1 MKRKLSII
9 IINFNVKYFLE
20 HCLNSALSALTG
32 IEGEIIV
39 VDNHSTDGSKSYFE
53 NRFPPVKFIWNETNI
68 GFGKANNLG
77 LKYAT
82 GEYIL
87 FLNPDTIIPEDCFKK
102 CISFLQSKNDTGA
115 LGVKMIDGS
124 GRFLKESK
132 RSFPYPLTSLFKLM
146 GLANLF
152 PHSKLFAKYH
162 LGNLDENSNHEVD
175 VLAGAFM
182 MIPRKIINVVKGFD
196 EDFFMYGEDIDLSY
210 RIQQAGFVN
219 YYFAET
225 CIIHFKGEST
235 KKGSLNYVKMFYSA
249 MNIFVKKHY
258 KNSRA
263 GIFNLFIQVAIG
275 IRAAMAAAAR
285 FLKWIGMP
293 VIDMLV
299 IAGSFWIV
307 KILWS
312 IYIKQEVNYS
322 PNVLLIALPVFTGLF
337 LLTSWLTGLYDGYYK
352 QSRLNKSTLVSIL
365 VIFSF
370 YSLLTESLRFSRGI
384 LLFGSLAA
392 YGLMTI
398 VRICFKKWDVI
409 EKAPE
414 EDGFDQTIVIGTSLE
429 YQSVVQLLEKSGFK
443 EKAYGR
449 INPSKTDDP
458 DSLGNLNEL
467 QNIVKS
473 YPVKQ
478 IILCQGKLS
487 IKETISLLPSIPSK
501 ISVQFFTPEL
511 NTIIGSDDRNEV
523 GRTFSGGAPDYNIN
537 KKISRRGKRILDV
550 LVSIFFLLTFPI
562 HLFLKKHFTTFFKK
576 SVNVLLGKNTWVGYA
591 GNDSKL
597 PTLKPGIITSTG
609 LPIKMNRIPVRALN
623 EADYLYALNY
633 EVMNDL
639 KLIWKNYRFL
649 S

>member
-1 MKRKLSII
+1 M
-9 IINFNVKYFLE
+9 
-20 HCLNSALSALTG
+20 SALKG
-32 IEGEIIV
+32 IESEIIV

-53 NRFPPVKFIWNETNI
+53 NRFSEVHFIWNDENI

-87 FLNPDTIIPEDCFKK
+87 FLNPDTIVPEDCFEK
-102 CISFLQSKNDTGA
+102 CILFLQSKNDKGA
-115 LGVKMIDGS
+115 LGVKMMDGS

-132 RSFPYPLTSLFKLM
+132 RSFPYPFTSLFKLM

-162 LGNLDENSNHEVD
+162 LGNLDENKNHEVD

-182 MIPRKIINVVKGFD
+182 LVPRKIIHIVKGFD

-225 CIIHFKGEST
+225 PIIHFKGEST

-249 MNIFVKKHY
+249 MSIFANKHY

-275 IRAAMAAAAR
+275 VRAAMAAASR

-293 VIDMLV
+293 VIDMLI
-299 IAGSFWIV
+299 IAGSFWFV
-307 KILWS
+307 KIIWS

-370 YSLLTESLRFSRGI
+370 YSLLPESLRFSRGI
-384 LLFGSLAA
+384 LLFGSLVA
-392 YGLMTI
+392 YGLMTFTK
-398 VRICFKKWDVI
+398 VFLQKWGVL
-409 EKAPE
+409 EKAPAA
-414 EDGFDQTIVIGTSLE
+414 DGFDQAVVIGTVPEYESVLE
-429 YQSVVQLLEKSGFK
+429 LLEKKKLK
-443 EKAYGR
+443 EKALGR
-449 INPSKTDDP
+449 INTSDIDDP
-458 DSLGNLNEL
+458 DSLGNLVDL
-467 QNIVKS
+467 QNILTS

-478 IILCQGKLS
+478 IILCHGKLS
-487 IKETISLLPSIPSK
+487 TKEIISLLPSIPSK

-511 NTIIGSDDRNEV
+511 NTMIGSDDRNEV
-523 GRTFSGGAPDYNIN
+523 GRTFSEDAPDYNLE

-550 LVSIFFLLTFPI
+550 LVSLFFLLTFPI
-562 HLFLKKHFTTFFKK
+562 HLFFKK
-576 SVNVLLGKNTWVGYA
+576 RFIRFLKNSVNVLSGKNTWIGYA

-597 PTLKPGIITSTG
+597 PYIKQGIITTTG
-609 LPIKMNRIPVRALN
+609 LPENMNRFPVRTLN
-623 EADYLYALNY
+623 GADHLYALNY
-633 EVMNDL
+633 EVMHDL
-639 KLIWKNYRFL
+639 KLIRKNYRFL